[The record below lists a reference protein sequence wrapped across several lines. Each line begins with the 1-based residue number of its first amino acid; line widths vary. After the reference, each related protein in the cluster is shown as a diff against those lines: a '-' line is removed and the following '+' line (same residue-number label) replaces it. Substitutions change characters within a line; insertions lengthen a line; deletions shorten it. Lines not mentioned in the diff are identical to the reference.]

1 MKKRVFTSKFTISR
15 ALVRR
20 VLNFR
25 FIITTAA
32 LILLFVSSA
41 TAQFFRIASRPVQ
54 PEMAFWQNNAN
65 RGPKEVDD
73 RLYYKTY
80 NALGDFDGTPYVLDS
95 LSSARVVDIQGD
107 VFEVR
112 YFNIDAYSD
121 QFVVSKTN
129 NIADEDYIWLNKKD
143 IDYVVVADISGEA
156 KVNRYYK
163 NIEFI
168 DESLGICEVLFNGEE
183 IGIQV
188 YRKPIRRF
196 VDARKGTNIVADK
209 PARFGKSEDIYIYKE
224 KEGLKKI
231 KNQKAF
237 IKLFGDNQKKVKSLI
252 KEMKLDYRNP
262 LHLDNIFT
270 AFPDLSVL

>member
-1 MKKRVFTSKFTISR
+1 MKKRKLTLDNAFARAFVKKVPTLKF
-15 ALVRR
+15 
-20 VLNFR
+20 
-25 FIITTAA
+25 
-32 LILLFVSSA
+32 ILSSA
-41 TAQFFRIASRPVQ
+41 VLLLVFANSASAQFFRIASRPVQ

-80 NALGDFDGTPYVLDS
+80 NALGEFNGTPYVLDS
-95 LSSARVVDIQGD
+95 LSSARVVNIQGD

-112 YFNIDAYSD
+112 YFNVDAYSD

-129 NIADEDYIWLNKKD
+129 NLADEDYIWLNKND
-143 IDYVVVADISGEA
+143 IDYVIVADISGEG

-163 NIEFI
+163 NIELI
-168 DESLGICEVLFNGEE
+168 NEPLGICEVLFNDEE
-183 IGIQV
+183 IGVQV

-209 PARFGKSEDIYIYKE
+209 PARFGKSEEIYVYKV
-224 KEGLKKI
+224 KEGLKKV
-231 KNQKAF
+231 KNEKAF
-237 IKLFGDNQKKVKSLI
+237 LKLFGENEKKVKSLI

-262 LHLDNIFT
+262 LHLNNIFA
-270 AFPDLSVL
+270 AFPDLSIS